1 MKKFVICLILIFIII
16 MGISFFKYK
25 TEATECWWGV
35 LYPTLS
41 YVGFEDDTSIAR
53 ISTTDTNYLYIPDTM
68 IKMKF
73 LIVEWLKSKFSF

>member
-1 MKKFVICLILIFIII
+1 MKKFVIYLILIFIII

-53 ISTTDTNYLYIPDTM
+53 ISNTDTNYLYIPNTT
-68 IKMKF
+68 IKTKF

>member
-1 MKKFVICLILIFIII
+1 MKKFVIYLILIFIII

-25 TEATECWWGV
+25 TKATECGWGV

-41 YVGFEDDTSIAR
+41 YVGFEDNISIAR
-53 ISTTDTNYLYIPDTM
+53 ISTTDTNYLYIPDTT
-68 IKMKF
+68 IKTKF